1 MQESEEEYDPKDGGN
16 IKKNGQ
22 SAASVNPHF
31 LFKGSLRSH
40 MNLSNTG
47 SFNCHICK
55 YAFKEKTKLTKH
67 IKLLHSLTEENISD
81 GEDLATEMSL
91 SLELLQESE
100 EEYDPIDNGN
110 TSDSDEADVQQVPYQ
125 E

>member
-1 MQESEEEYDPKDGGN
+1 
-16 IKKNGQ
+16 
-22 SAASVNPHF
+22 
-31 LFKGSLRSH
+31 

-55 YAFKEKTKLTKH
+55 YAFKENTKLTKH

-100 EEYDPIDNGN
+100 EEYDPKDGSNIKKNGQ
-110 TSDSDEADVQQVPYQ
+110 SAASVIPLFYSRVV
-125 E
+125 

>member
-1 MQESEEEYDPKDGGN
+1 
-16 IKKNGQ
+16 
-22 SAASVNPHF
+22 
-31 LFKGSLRSH
+31 

-55 YAFKEKTKLTKH
+55 YAFKKNTKLTKH

-125 E
+125 EEWSKCSK